1 MPFEIN
7 EAYLTLAGTIFGG
20 LGLKIGEKILGRG
33 KDKNDIATKLRTEL
47 RTDNSELRAEVNKL
61 EDAMDEWRNK
71 YYALVAQMAR
81 RGIPICL
88 DDNNEP
94 E

>member
-7 EAYLTLAGTIFGG
+7 EAYLTLAGTLFGG
-20 LGLKIGEKILGRG
+20 IGLKLSEKWLGRS
-33 KDKNDIATKLRTEL
+33 KAREDLATNLRTEL
-47 RTDNSELRAEVNKL
+47 RSDNTVLRAAVDRLEEEV
-61 EDAMDEWRNK
+61 DEWRGK

-88 DDNNEP
+88 DE